1 MARQLGWYVL
11 RRVITAVLTLLGL
24 VTIVFLMTKL
34 IPGNE
39 ARVAAGPNATAQQV
53 AALSKELG
61 LDKPLVVQYGE
72 LSRPTLRGNL
82 GTSIMTYQ
90 PVMTGIRQV
99 LPSTIELVILSLVL
113 ALVVAVPAATFSA
126 LRRTGISD
134 ATSRILLV
142 VAAGLPSFWL
152 ALMLQWLLAN
162 RFQIFPVSGALSSG
176 FSVPDRT
183 GMTVVDALLAGNL
196 SAAVNALWHITLPAL
211 VLALPVAAQVFRTL
225 RVEMITTLGR
235 EYVVVA
241 RSKGVKTGRLL
252 LHHVLPNA
260 IGSVLTLLGAYVGT
274 LVAGAVLVEAIFGL
288 SGIGAYLSNAVN
300 GEDIMAVLGAVLAI
314 GVIVV
319 VANFLVDLLQLA
331 RDPRVRAK
339 ELARATRG

>member
-53 AALSKELG
+53 AALSKQLG
-61 LDKPLVVQYGE
+61 LDKPLVVQYGSY
-72 LSRPTLRGNL
+72 LGRLWRGNL

-99 LPSTIELVILSLVL
+99 LPSTIELVILSLVV

-126 LRRTGISD
+126 LRRTGVSD
-134 ATSRILLV
+134 AASRILLV

-152 ALMLQWLLAN
+152 ALMLQWLFAN
-162 RFQIFPVSGALSSG
+162 RFQVFPVSGALSSG

-196 SAAVNALWHITLPAL
+196 PAAGNALWHITLPAL

-225 RVEMITTLGR
+225 RVEMIATLER

-241 RSKGVKTGRLL
+241 RSKGVKTRRLL
-252 LHHVLPNA
+252 LRHVLPNA
-260 IGSVLTLLGAYVGT
+260 IGSVLTLLGAYVGA

-288 SGIGAYLSNAVN
+288 SGIGAYLSNALN

-319 VANFLVDLLQLA
+319 IANFLVDLLQLA

-339 ELARATRG
+339 ELARTTYG

>member
-61 LDKPLVVQYGE
+61 LDKPLVVQYGSY
-72 LSRPTLRGNL
+72 LGRLFRGNL

>member
-11 RRVITAVLTLLGL
+11 RRVITAILTLLGL

-39 ARVAAGPNATAQQV
+39 ARVAAGPNATPQQV

-61 LDKPLVVQYGE
+61 LDKPLVVQYGSY
-72 LSRPTLRGNL
+72 LGRLFRGNL
-82 GTSIMTYQ
+82 GTSIATYQ

-152 ALMLQWLLAN
+152 ALMLQWLFAN

-211 VLALPVAAQVFRTL
+211 VLALPVAAQIFRTL